1 MRATPLLSA
10 ALLLAATTAACGT
23 EQPIPVKPV
32 AVAVTQP
39 VAQAAAVAAAPLK
52 IIDITPR
59 QGETVGIGMPIIVKF
74 NQSVRNR
81 KAAERNMLVKSTKP
95 TVGAWYWK
103 DRKTAIFRTK
113 KYWPARQTVTF
124 SVGDTPRRSFKI
136 GNAHYIRGSAKGHWI
151 KAYQNG
157 KLIKK
162 WPVSM
167 GKGGNI
173 RKSDGVDVYIT
184 TSGKHLVMDHKKVE
198 TMTPP
203 GVSPDDKDNWYKIK
217 VPWATRISESGE
229 YIHTS
234 MEQAYCLGKSN
245 CSHGCVRSPE
255 AAAKWFMYW
264 SYRGD
269 VVDIRGTKRPLHP
282 FNGWGYHQLS
292 WSQWV
297 AGGALKAP
305 VTTG

>member
-1 MRATPLLSA
+1 MRVVPLLCA
-10 ALLLAATTAACGT
+10 ALLPAITACAAEPTPKPVTLAA
-23 EQPIPVKPV
+23 
-32 AVAVTQP
+32 
-39 VAQAAAVAAAPLK
+39 AAAPLK

-59 QGETVGIGMPIIVKF
+59 KGETVGIGMPIIVKF

-81 KAAERNMLVKSTKP
+81 KAAEQKMLVKSDKP

-124 SVGDTPRRSFKI
+124 SAGTLTHPFKI
-136 GNAHYIRGSAKGHWI
+136 GNAHYVVGSAKGKWM

-167 GKGGNI
+167 GSGGKI
-173 RKSDGVDVYIT
+173 RKSDGVDVHIT
-184 TSGKHLVMDHKKVE
+184 TSGKHLVMDHRKKE
-198 TMTPP
+198 IMTPP
-203 GVSPDDKDNWYKIK
+203 GVDPSNEKEWYELE
-217 VPWATRISESGE
+217 VPWATRITESGE
-229 YIHTS
+229 YVHTS
-234 MEQAYCLGKSN
+234 MEQPECLGKRN
-245 CSHGCVRSPE
+245 CSHGCIRSPE
-255 AAAKWFMYW
+255 KAAKWFMYW

-292 WSQWV
+292 WPKWV
-297 AGGALKAP
+297 AGGALKTS
-305 VTTG
+305 VTT